1 MPAASLAVAFA
12 AGVLTILSPC
22 VLPLVPMVLGSAA
35 SEHRWAPI
43 ALAAGVGVAF
53 AVIGGVLASA
63 GFAAGFDGSIIRPLA
78 ALLLLV
84 IGLVLMVPLLQTRFA
99 VAAGPLSNWANTTL
113 GGFSTSGLT
122 GQFLLGLLLGA
133 VWTPCAGPTLGAA
146 SLLASRGENLPAVV
160 LTMLLFGLGT
170 GAALA
175 ALGLLSRAAL
185 MSWRDRLMGAGRG
198 GKMVLG
204 AGLMLVGL
212 IILTGAEKS
221 IETYLVDLSPN
232 WLTQL
237 TTRL

>member
-1 MPAASLAVAFA
+1 MPAASFALAFA

-22 VLPLVPMVLGSAA
+22 VLPLVPMVLGSASA
-35 SEHRWAPI
+35 EHRMAPV
-43 ALAAGVGVAF
+43 ALAAGVGVSF
-53 AVIGGVLASA
+53 AVIGGVLASV
-63 GFAAGFDGSIIRPLA
+63 GFAVGFDGSVLRPLA
-78 ALLLLV
+78 ALLLMG
-84 IGLVLMVPLLQTRFA
+84 IGLVLIVPVLQTRLS

-146 SLLASRGENLPAVV
+146 SLLASSGQNLPAVA

-170 GAALA
+170 GLALA
-175 ALGLLSRAAL
+175 ALGLLSRAAM
-185 MSWRDRLMGAGRG
+185 MSWRDRLMGAGRS
-198 GKMVLG
+198 GKLLLG

-212 IILTGAEKS
+212 GILTGAERS
-221 IETYLVDLSPN
+221 LEAWLVDVSPL

-237 TTRL
+237 TTQL

>member
-1 MPAASLAVAFA
+1 MPAASFALAFA

-22 VLPLVPMVLGSAA
+22 VLPLVPMVLGSASA
-35 SEHRWAPI
+35 EHRMAPV
-43 ALAAGVGVAF
+43 ALAAGVGVSF
-53 AVIGGVLASA
+53 AVIGGVLASV
-63 GFAAGFDGSIIRPLA
+63 GFAVGFDGSVLRPLA
-78 ALLLLV
+78 ALLLMG
-84 IGLVLMVPLLQTRFA
+84 IGLVLIVPVLQTRLS

-146 SLLASRGENLPAVV
+146 SLLASRGQNLPAVA

-170 GAALA
+170 GLALA
-175 ALGLLSRAAL
+175 ALGLLSRAAM
-185 MSWRDRLMGAGRG
+185 MSWRDRLMGAGRS
-198 GKMVLG
+198 GKLLLG

-212 IILTGAEKS
+212 GILTGAERS
-221 IETYLVDLSPN
+221 LEAWLVDVSPL

-237 TTRL
+237 TTQL

>member
-1 MPAASLAVAFA
+1 MPAASFALAFA

-22 VLPLVPMVLGSAA
+22 VLPLVPMVLGSASA
-35 SEHRWAPI
+35 EHRMAPV
-43 ALAAGVGVAF
+43 ALAAGVGVSF
-53 AVIGGVLASA
+53 AVIGGVLASV
-63 GFAAGFDGSIIRPLA
+63 GFAVGFDGSVLRPLA
-78 ALLLLV
+78 ALLLMG
-84 IGLVLMVPLLQTRFA
+84 IGLVLFVPVLQTRLS

-146 SLLASRGENLPAVV
+146 SLLASRGQNLPAVA

-170 GAALA
+170 GLALA
-175 ALGLLSRAAL
+175 ALGLLSRAAM
-185 MSWRDRLMGAGRG
+185 MSWRDRLMGAGRS
-198 GKMVLG
+198 GKLLLG

-212 IILTGAEKS
+212 GILTGAERS
-221 IETYLVDLSPN
+221 LEAWLVDVSPL

-237 TTRL
+237 TTQL

>member
-1 MPAASLAVAFA
+1 MPAASFALAFA

-22 VLPLVPMVLGSAA
+22 VLPLVPMVLGGASA
-35 SEHRWAPI
+35 EHRMAPV
-43 ALAAGVGVAF
+43 ALAAGVGVSF
-53 AVIGGVLASA
+53 AVIGGVLASV
-63 GFAAGFDGSIIRPLA
+63 GFAVGFDGSVLRPLA
-78 ALLLLV
+78 ALLLMG
-84 IGLVLMVPLLQTRFA
+84 IGLVLIVPVLQTRLS

-146 SLLASRGENLPAVV
+146 SLLASRGQNLPAVA

-170 GAALA
+170 GLALA
-175 ALGLLSRAAL
+175 ALGLLSRAAM
-185 MSWRDRLMGAGRG
+185 MSWRDRLMGAGRS
-198 GKMVLG
+198 GKLLLG

-212 IILTGAEKS
+212 GILTGAERS
-221 IETYLVDLSPN
+221 LEAWLVDVSPL

-237 TTRL
+237 TTQL